1 MLSLEDKA
9 MAAKMVKEILK
20 GDILRN
26 DIDNAMRLNHKNLS
40 NERLGSA
47 LKTALEDPDTLE
59 FDAAVS
65 TAAAMLRGGDRLP
78 DWLAVF
84 AADVLQGKRT
94 RPTKRGPDPY
104 ANWTRDYAV
113 ARAVLDV
120 SSRFDLPQYTKNEL
134 SNKVTAAQIVSE
146 TAHLS
151 LDVVHKA
158 IQKFGG
164 QISRVTSPQVTKD

>member
-1 MLSLEDKA
+1 MLSLEDEA
-9 MAAKMVKEILK
+9 IAAKMVREILT
-20 GDILRN
+20 GDILQN
-26 DIDNAMRLNHKNLS
+26 DVADGMRLDCVSLS
-40 NERLGSA
+40 EERMANA
-47 LKTALEDPDTLE
+47 LKKALENPDTND
-59 FDAAVS
+59 FDAGVI
-65 TAAAMLRGGDRLP
+65 TAAAMLRDGARLP

-94 RPTKRGPDPY
+94 RPTKSGPDPY
-104 ANWTRDYAV
+104 ANWMRNYAV
-113 ARAVLDV
+113 ARAVLEV